1 MIVNQEEWMRYIRY
15 LPTILKKEEEKAN
28 TVKVVFG
35 KSTSW
40 RENFNKINTSWI
52 NTVCREVE
60 FSVLLM

>member
-40 RENFNKINTSWI
+40 RERILIK
-52 NTVCREVE
+52 
-60 FSVLLM
+60 

>member
-35 KSTSW
+35 KSTSR
-40 RENFNKINTSWI
+40 REWI
-52 NTVCREVE
+52 
-60 FSVLLM
+60 LIK